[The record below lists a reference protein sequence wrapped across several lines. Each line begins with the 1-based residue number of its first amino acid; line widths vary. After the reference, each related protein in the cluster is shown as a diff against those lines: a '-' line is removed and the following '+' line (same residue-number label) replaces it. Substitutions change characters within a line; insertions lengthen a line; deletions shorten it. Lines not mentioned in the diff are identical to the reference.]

1 MLWWNL
7 SKKVQDLGIIYSD
20 NNLIKTLFLS
30 KDILDEMMDILN
42 EIIDVQ
48 NKIIDQKIPIK

>member
-7 SKKVQDLGIIYSD
+7 SRSVQELGIIYSD

-30 KDILDEMMDILN
+30 KNILDEMVDIVD
-42 EIIDVQ
+42 EIIYIQ
-48 NKIIDQKIPIK
+48 NKIIDQEIPSK

>member
-7 SKKVQDLGIIYSD
+7 SKSVQELGIIYLD

-30 KDILDEMMDILN
+30 GDILDEMFDIVD
-42 EIIDVQ
+42 EIIEIQ
-48 NKIIDQKIPIK
+48 NKLIDQEILS